1 MLLSPELCANL
12 KEAELDSVQ
21 VTFYSD
27 KEAVHNELVG
37 ADNYKKTVDGIKNA
51 LAAGLN
57 LSINT
62 PLCTKNREYQDTLKF
77 LHALGVTY
85 VTCSGLIVTGNARK
99 EESERTQLAEEELYR
114 ILEDAAAYCYANG
127 MEIAFTSPGWIAEE
141 KLLAIGLSVPSCGA
155 CLSNMAIAP
164 DGRVIPCQS
173 WLDEKPL
180 GDMRTESF
188 KKIWNRAASRKHR
201 AYASKNKKSCPLRE
215 RGEKQK

>member
-1 MLLSPELCANL
+1 M
-12 KEAELDSVQ
+12 
-21 VTFYSD
+21 
-27 KEAVHNELVG
+27 
-37 ADNYKKTVDGIKNA
+37 DGIKNA

-62 PLCTKNREYQDTLKF
+62 PLCTKNREYRDTLKF

-141 KLLAIGLSVPSCGA
+141 KLLAIGLSVPSWR
-155 CLSNMAIAP
+155 
-164 DGRVIPCQS
+164 RVSEQY
-173 WLDEKPL
+173 
-180 GDMRTESF
+180 GDRTRWQGHTVSEL
-188 KKIWNRAASRKHR
+188 A
-201 AYASKNKKSCPLRE
+201 
-215 RGEKQK
+215 G

>member
-1 MLLSPELCANL
+1 MLLSPGLCANL

-51 LAAGLN
+51 LAVGLN

-62 PLCTKNREYQDTLKF
+62 PLCTKNREYRDTLKF

-99 EESERTQLAEEELYR
+99 EESERTQLAEEELY
-114 ILEDAAAYCYANG
+114 
-127 MEIAFTSPGWIAEE
+127 
-141 KLLAIGLSVPSCGA
+141 LS
-155 CLSNMAIAP
+155 LIH
-164 DGRVIPCQS
+164 I
-173 WLDEKPL
+173 
-180 GDMRTESF
+180 
-188 KKIWNRAASRKHR
+188 
-201 AYASKNKKSCPLRE
+201 
-215 RGEKQK
+215 

>member
-62 PLCTKNREYQDTLKF
+62 PLCTKNREYRDTLKF

-164 DGRVIPCQS
+164 GWQGHTVS
-173 WLDEKPL
+173 ELA
-180 GDMRTESF
+180 G
-188 KKIWNRAASRKHR
+188 
-201 AYASKNKKSCPLRE
+201 
-215 RGEKQK
+215 